1 MDTRGPL
8 TRVVVKLLPNDN
20 VSHYI
25 FSLTPM
31 IPHPLGPGYSPCLRY
46 VLPTHLP
53 IDLLPVQ
60 AAQASM

>member
-8 TRVVVKLLPNDN
+8 TRVMVKLLPNDN
-20 VSHYI
+20 ESHYI

-31 IPHPLGPGYSPCLRY
+31 IPHPLGPSYSPRLRY
-46 VLPTHLP
+46 ALPTHLP

-60 AAQASM
+60 AAQG